1 MVFDR
6 RAGGE
11 NLPLTPLHYPIVY
24 ILYRLNRRFSLPGL
38 AVGSM
43 FPNLEIPILILL
55 FGTRLPTKLVLHSL
69 LGAATVGTILSAA
82 LTVSIYPPLM
92 SCLFGIEKERIK
104 RRTKPSFTLLFSC
117 LIGNISHVLLDVVN
131 HTYNPIF

>member
-24 ILYRLNRRFSLPGL
+24 ISYRLNRRFSLPGL

-43 FPNLEIPILILL
+43 FPDLEIPILILL
-55 FGTRLPTKLVLHSL
+55 FGTRLVLHSL

-104 RRTKPSFTLLFSC
+104 RRTKQSFTLLFSC
-117 LIGNISHVLLDVVN
+117 LIGNISHVLLDFVN